1 MQMRKKITA
10 VLAIVAVGALSA
22 CAAAPAAVSTQAL
35 TGLGSESIRVGI
47 AYDSAGRGDK
57 SFNDAAGEGLDRAR
71 KELLVETTEATA
83 KAETDEGRSATLREL
98 ARAGSNPVIA
108 VGFLYAGAIGTVSK
122 EFPDTLF
129 AIIDDNSVEAKN
141 VVSLLFSEEQGSYLV
156 GVAAARAS
164 KKGRVGFVGGV
175 DVPLIKKFEAGYLAG
190 VHSVDARMRVDV
202 RYLSKPPDFS
212 GFGSPDK
219 GKAAAADL
227 LAGGADVVYA
237 AAGGS
242 GSGVFEAVAAV
253 PGAWAIGVDSDQYAG
268 ADAAVKPR
276 ILTSMLKRVD
286 NGVFQEIQAFVKGDR
301 AGGVKRYDLKVDGVG
316 YATSNPAVKPYL
328 AKMDQA
334 RYRILGGAVKVPVTP

>member
-1 MQMRKKITA
+1 MRKKISVALA
-10 VLAIVAVGALSA
+10 VVAVAALSA
-22 CAAAPAAVSTQAL
+22 CSAAPAAVSTQTL

-57 SFNDAAGEGLDRAR
+57 SFNDAAGQGLDRAR
-71 KELLVETTEATA
+71 KELLVETTEVTA
-83 KAETDEGRSATLREL
+83 KAETDEGRAASLREL
-98 ARAGSNPVIA
+98 AQGGSNPVIA
-108 VGFLYAGAIGTVSK
+108 VGFLYAGAIGTVAK
-122 EFPDTLF
+122 EYPGTLF
-129 AIIDDNSVEAKN
+129 AIIDDSSVEAKN

-156 GVAAARAS
+156 GVAAALAS
-164 KKGRVGFVGGV
+164 KNDRVGFVGGV
-175 DVPLIKKFEAGYLAG
+175 DVPLIKKFEAGYVAG
-190 VHSVDARMRVDV
+190 VHSVDAGIRVDV
-202 RYLSKPPDFS
+202 RYLSRPPDFS

-227 LAGGADVVYA
+227 LTGGADVIYA

-268 ADAAVKPR
+268 ADGAVKPR

-316 YATSNPAVKPYL
+316 YATSNAAVEPYL
-328 AKMDQA
+328 ARLDRA
-334 RYRILGGAVKVPVTP
+334 RYRILDGSVKVPTTP